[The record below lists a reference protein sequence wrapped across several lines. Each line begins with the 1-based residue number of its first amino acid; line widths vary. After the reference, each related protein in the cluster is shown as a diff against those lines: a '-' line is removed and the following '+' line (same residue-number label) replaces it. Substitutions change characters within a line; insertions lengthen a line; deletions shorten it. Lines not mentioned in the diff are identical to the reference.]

1 MHVQTIIHTQLL
13 NEDVTREEVKQ
24 ALDTLKRKA
33 APGSDR
39 LTAEMVC
46 SDVLVDF
53 WCSLFSWCWK
63 NGMVPS
69 EWRRST
75 VVPIPKRSRS
85 GVCKTEDF
93 RGISLLPVAYKAMCS
108 IAQNRL
114 VHVVEERKLVAEE
127 QGGFRKGRGCRD
139 QLMTLV
145 LLGQVKAVTKTGM
158 FASFIDFK
166 KAYDR
171 VDRGKLWR
179 CLEGMGLGGRL
190 SAFLKA
196 VYEDVSC
203 EVKVGE
209 GRSEPFKVTCGL
221 RQGCIL
227 SPLLFSL
234 YINSLITKLK
244 EAGVGVKCRGQ
255 LISVLLYADDAV
267 ILAEDEKSMKHGLN
281 TLVEWCN
288 EWSVEV
294 NVEK

>member
-1 MHVQTIIHTQLL
+1 M
-13 NEDVTREEVKQ
+13 
-24 ALDTLKRKA
+24 
-33 APGSDR
+33 
-39 LTAEMVC
+39 
-46 SDVLVDF
+46 
-53 WCSLFSWCWK
+53 SLILS
-63 NGMVPS
+63 
-69 EWRRST
+69 
-75 VVPIPKRSRS
+75 
-85 GVCKTEDF
+85 CK
-93 RGISLLPVAYKAMCS
+93 Y
-108 IAQNRL
+108 RL

-145 LLGQVKAVTKTGM
+145 LLGLVKAVTKTGM
-158 FASFIDFK
+158 FASSIDFK

-171 VDRGKLWR
+171 VDRGKLCR

-244 EAGVGVKCRGQ
+244 GQ
-255 LISVLLYADDAV
+255 
-267 ILAEDEKSMKHGLN
+267 
-281 TLVEWCN
+281 EWG
-288 EWSVEV
+288 
-294 NVEK
+294 